1 MNAVVKP
8 LEANLWDHVAFLAQ
22 GRKGAS
28 IQSSADILLIDS
40 GLPSEALNR
49 IGRCQL
55 HPTFGL
61 KRIEDA
67 LDHFRGKTPPV
78 QFTFTVGPM
87 SGQGTLNDTLKSAG
101 LVKVADTLGMAAPMK
116 TMGLPSNAV
125 EGLNVERVSNKE
137 GVADY
142 AKLLAATWKP
152 ANTDVEKWYMDAAV
166 AIVTPNASLKLYV
179 GYANDKPVAI
189 TEAFYA
195 HGVVGLTNIIADSS
209 ASGKGYAPGLMI
221 AALRDAKRTGQTTA
235 FIMATD
241 PASKSIYER
250 IGFKGVGVFSDFQ
263 PPPAAA

>member
-8 LEANLWDHVAFLAQ
+8 LEANLWDHIAFLAQ

-40 GLPSEALNR
+40 GLGCETLNR

-67 LDHFRGKTPPV
+67 LEYFRGKTPPAA
-78 QFTFTVGPM
+78 FTFTLGPM
-87 SGQGTLNDTLKSAG
+87 SGQGGLNDTLKSLG
-101 LVKVADTLGMAAPMK
+101 LVKTADMLGMAAPMK

-125 EGLNVERVSNKE
+125 EGMNVERVTNKE
-137 GVADY
+137 GVTDF

-152 ANTDVEKWYMDAAV
+152 ANVDVEKWYVDAAV
-166 AIVTPNASLKLYV
+166 AIVTPNAPLKLYV
-179 GYANDKPVAI
+179 GYVNEKPVAI

-209 ASGKGYAPGLMI
+209 ASGKGYV
-221 AALRDAKRTGQTTA
+221 RTRADDRSPSRRQTHRP
-235 FIMATD
+235 D
-241 PASKSIYER
+241 H
-250 IGFKGVGVFSDFQ
+250 GFHHGDRPCQ
-263 PPPAAA
+263 